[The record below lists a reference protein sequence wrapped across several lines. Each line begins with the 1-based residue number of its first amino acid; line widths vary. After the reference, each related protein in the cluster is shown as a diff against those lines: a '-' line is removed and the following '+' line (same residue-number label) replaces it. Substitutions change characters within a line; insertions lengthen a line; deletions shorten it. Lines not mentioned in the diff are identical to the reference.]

1 MKTTAGSIRVDVIY
15 RRIDDDFIDPLFFR
29 PDSVLGIPG
38 LLAVIRSGGV
48 ILCNAVGTG
57 IADDKS
63 VYPYVPEMI
72 KFYLGEEPLL
82 NNVKTYLCRNKR
94 HKSYVLKNLNKLVVK
109 EVHGAGG
116 VGMLVGP
123 LATKNDC

>member
-1 MKTTAGSIRVDVIY
+1 
-15 RRIDDDFIDPLFFR
+15 
-29 PDSVLGIPG
+29 
-38 LLAVIRSGGV
+38 
-48 ILCNAVGTG
+48 
-57 IADDKS
+57 
-63 VYPYVPEMI
+63 MI

-123 LATKNDC
+123 LATKNEISRYKGRIETSPEKFIQVDSLPKKESGKIDKQLLKKKLT